1 MTNVEKVLN
10 AFGKKVVRNA
20 RGILNAKGKNATGDL
35 SSSLGYYL
43 KVFPSGALDMSFV
56 AAGYADI
63 VDKGVKGSSGKPH
76 PKKNKVLAPKSPY
89 KYSSKQPPTNVI
101 DKWAVRKGL
110 EGVRDEKG
118 KFIPR
123 KSLVFAIARNIKLYG
138 VEPSNFFS
146 DAFYTAYKDLPKQF
160 IKAYASDTQK
170 FLKFVTKEM

>member
-63 VDKGVKGSSGKPH
+63 VDKGVQGSKSNSK
-76 PKKNKVLAPKSPY
+76 APKSPY

-110 EGVRDEKG
+110 EGVRDKKG

-138 VEPSNFFS
+138 VEPSNFFN